1 MYGFV
6 PHTGRSDFRRRPSN
20 PLKFNQDGLARSVVG
35 MRIFTVGHSNLEFE
49 DFAEMIRAAGVKAI
63 VDVRKLPGS
72 RKYPWF
78 NDDHLAEHLPT
89 YGITYSRSKGLTGRR
104 NVSHCVP
111 FEVNGNWRN
120 RSFHNYADHALGGEF
135 SDALSQL
142 RASAA
147 EIPTAIMCSEAVWWR
162 CHRRIIADHLIAHG
176 DEVEHIMGMGATGAK
191 VSEATLNDGAVIG
204 NDLLVRYPERG

>member
-1 MYGFV
+1 
-6 PHTGRSDFRRRPSN
+6 
-20 PLKFNQDGLARSVVG
+20 

-49 DFAEMIRAAGVKAI
+49 DFAEMIKAAGVASI

-78 NDDHLAEHLPT
+78 NDDYLAEHLPT
-89 YGITYSRSKGLTGRR
+89 CGITYSRSEGLTGRR
-104 NVSHCVP
+104 NVSHSVP

-142 RASAA
+142 RANAA
-147 EIPTAIMCSEAVWWR
+147 ETPTAIMCSEAVWWR

-176 DEVEHIMGMGATGAK
+176 DEVGHIMGLGAAGAK

>member
-1 MYGFV
+1 M
-6 PHTGRSDFRRRPSN
+6 
-20 PLKFNQDGLARSVVG
+20 
-35 MRIFTVGHSNLEFE
+35 
-49 DFAEMIRAAGVKAI
+49 
-63 VDVRKLPGS
+63 
-72 RKYPWF
+72 
-78 NDDHLAEHLPT
+78 
-89 YGITYSRSKGLTGRR
+89 
-104 NVSHCVP
+104 SHCVP

-135 SDALSQL
+135 SDALAQL
-142 RASAA
+142 RAGAA
-147 EIPTAIMCSEAVWWR
+147 QTPTAIMCSEAVWWR

>member
-1 MYGFV
+1 
-6 PHTGRSDFRRRPSN
+6 
-20 PLKFNQDGLARSVVG
+20 

-49 DFAEMIRAAGVKAI
+49 DFAEMIKAAGVASI

-78 NDDHLAEHLPT
+78 NGDHLAEHLPT
-89 YGITYSRSKGLTGRR
+89 CGITYSRSEGLTGRR
-104 NVSHCVP
+104 NVSHSVP

-142 RASAA
+142 RANGA
-147 EIPTAIMCSEAVWWR
+147 ETPTAIMCSEAV
-162 CHRRIIADHLIAHG
+162 
-176 DEVEHIMGMGATGAK
+176 
-191 VSEATLNDGAVIG
+191 
-204 NDLLVRYPERG
+204 

>member
-1 MYGFV
+1 
-6 PHTGRSDFRRRPSN
+6 
-20 PLKFNQDGLARSVVG
+20 

-49 DFAEMIRAAGVKAI
+49 DFAEMIKAAGVGSI

-89 YGITYSRSKGLTGRR
+89 RGITYSRSEGLTGRR
-104 NVSHCVP
+104 NVSHSVP

-120 RSFHNYADHALGGEF
+120 RSFHNYADHALRGEF

-142 RASAA
+142 RAGAA
-147 EIPTAIMCSEAVWWR
+147 ETPTAIMCSEAVWWR

-176 DEVEHIMGMGATGAK
+176 DEVEHIMGMGADGAK
-191 VSEATLNDGAVIG
+191 VSEATLNDGAVID

>member
-1 MYGFV
+1 
-6 PHTGRSDFRRRPSN
+6 
-20 PLKFNQDGLARSVVG
+20 

-49 DFAEMIRAAGVKAI
+49 EFAEMIKAAGVESI

-78 NDDHLAEHLPT
+78 NGDPLAEHLPT
-89 YGITYSRSKGLTGRR
+89 CGITYSRSEGLTGRR
-104 NVSHCVP
+104 NVSHSVP

-142 RASAA
+142 RVNAA
-147 EIPTAIMCSEAVWWR
+147 ETPTAIMCSEAVWWR

-176 DEVEHIMGMGATGAK
+176 DEVGHIMGLGAAEAK

>member
-1 MYGFV
+1 
-6 PHTGRSDFRRRPSN
+6 
-20 PLKFNQDGLARSVVG
+20 
-35 MRIFTVGHSNLEFE
+35 MRIFTVGHSNFEFE
-49 DFAEMIRAAGVKAI
+49 DFAELIRAVGVESI

-78 NDDHLAEHLPT
+78 NDDYLAEHLPT
-89 YGITYSRSKGLTGRR
+89 RGITYSRSEGLTGRR
-104 NVSHCVP
+104 NVSHSVP
-111 FEVNGNWRN
+111 FEANGNWRN

-147 EIPTAIMCSEAVWWR
+147 ETPTAIMCSEAVWWR

-176 DEVEHIMGMGATGAK
+176 DEVEHIMGMGADGPK

-204 NDLLVRYPERG
+204 NDLLVRYPEQG

>member
-1 MYGFV
+1 
-6 PHTGRSDFRRRPSN
+6 
-20 PLKFNQDGLARSVVG
+20 
-35 MRIFTVGHSNLEFE
+35 MRIFTVGHSHPQLETL
-49 DFAEMIRAAGVKAI
+49 AAITTAARVPSN

-78 NDDHLAEHLPT
+78 NGDHLAEHLPT
-89 YGITYSRSKGLTGRR
+89 CGITYSRSEGLTGRR
-104 NVSHCVP
+104 NVSHSVP

-120 RSFHNYADHALGGEF
+120 RSFHNYADHALGEEF

-142 RASAA
+142 RVNAA
-147 EIPTAIMCSEAVWWR
+147 ETPTAIMCSEAVWWR

-176 DEVEHIMGMGATGAK
+176 DEVGHIMGLGAAGAK